1 MFYIECWDANFLV
14 FLNFSLPQTSTMAS
28 SDDYDYDALV
38 EKMKA
43 FALTQTKNASK
54 MDSKT
59 VGKLA
64 KECWPKALQPR
75 IDSSVF
81 PKVMDKTT
89 KLVLSCDMFISLL
102 CPILREIDCQLFG
115 DRMRP

>member
-1 MFYIECWDANFLV
+1 MFFNLKIFCFYIECWDANSGFSE
-14 FLNFSLPQTSTMAS
+14 FQPTSNFTMAS
-28 SDDYDYDALV
+28 SEDYDYDALV

-89 KLVLSCDMFISLL
+89 K
-102 CPILREIDCQLFG
+102 
-115 DRMRP
+115 

>member
-1 MFYIECWDANFLV
+1 
-14 FLNFSLPQTSTMAS
+14 MAS
-28 SDDYDYDALV
+28 SEDYDYDALV

-89 KLVLSCDMFISLL
+89 KWVLSCMFFLCS
-102 CPILREIDCQLFG
+102 CPILCAIDKVLVIQRQDETVVKLVIVEK
-115 DRMRP
+115 P